1 MSLDTRARRAA
12 DGVHASVTGV
22 NPMTML
28 DDLKQ
33 TDQTRRRAGT
43 AAAVV
48 VLLLV
53 VAGGAWYA
61 AGARTLTTPPPTPAA
76 SGSPAPS
83 LDQRQTVGS
92 LLVPPVSARVPAQW
106 SVDND
111 TDSLWLSGPKGMS
124 IEVSKPITAA
134 LDPVKHKVIAA
145 PKDYHAWLLQH
156 PWVTVVSDEQVRV
169 DGVPTYVTTYTLDP
183 TLDPASTGLID
194 LVSDVPDFHGMTP
207 GRTVIDV
214 AIPVRHGTSGDP
226 WAGGYRLLRHTV
238 KAGGDGIIGGQEID
252 AGIQDFL
259 ASLRLPQ

>member
-1 MSLDTRARRAA
+1 MSLDIRARRAA

-33 TDQTRRRAGT
+33 TDQTRRRSGT
-43 AAAVV
+43 VAAVV
-48 VLLLV
+48 ALLLV

-61 AGARTLTTPPPTPAA
+61 AGARTVPTSTPVAGTTI
-76 SGSPAPS
+76 SPAPS
-83 LDQRQTVGS
+83 GDLRETVGA

-124 IEVSKPITAA
+124 FEVSKPVTAG
-134 LDPVKHKVIAA
+134 LDPLKQKVIGA

-156 PWVTVVSDEQVRV
+156 PWVKVLSDERVFV
-169 DGVPTYVTTYTLDP
+169 DGVQTYVTTYTLDP
-183 TLDPASTGLID
+183 TLDPASTGIID
-194 LVSDVPDFHGMTP
+194 LVTDEPTFHGMTP
-207 GRTVIDV
+207 GRTFIDV
-214 AIPVRHGTSGDP
+214 AIPLRHGTGGDP
-226 WAGGYRLLRHTV
+226 WAGGYRLLRHTAQ
-238 KAGGDGIIGGQEID
+238 AGGDGIIGGQEID
-252 AGIQDFL
+252 AGILDFL